1 MASKNFGIAVV
12 TSAPSPATS
21 GTSFGIAVG
30 EQTRFTTGLPVTI
43 GPATG
48 NWTPANSEVG
58 LLTATGSGTLT
69 ITRAIESSSAR
80 TVVVGDIILQGISA
94 GMWEAPSIAGPITL
108 GEGGNIAV
116 GTSTGTK
123 IGTATSQKIA
133 FFNSTPIVQPI
144 STTDLRTLL
153 INLGLL
159 ASGGASPLNLNG
171 GTLTA
176 ANIVG
181 TTDIDVV
188 APWIALSGGTAPTL
202 TQSVSVTFTTTSA
215 RYRLIGKLAIVQI
228 QLAVTSS
235 GTSNNDVVVGIP
247 SVIGSKT
254 TGAFAVVGTM
264 QVYRGSM
271 IIGAAIATTATQIIG
286 YVGGVGSA
294 IPIGRDPVIGLVS
307 GDKVSIA
314 LAYEIA

>member
-1 MASKNFGIAVV
+1 MAAKNFGIAVV

-108 GEGGNIAV
+108 GEGGNIVV

-188 APWIALSGGTAPTL
+188 APWITLSGGNVPTL
-202 TQSVSVTFTTTSA
+202 TQGVSIACTVDRA
-215 RYRLIGKLAIVQI
+215 RYRLFGKLAIVQI
-228 QLAVTSS
+228 QLSPTAS
-235 GTSNNDVVVGIP
+235 GTNNNDVVVTVP
-247 SVIGSKT
+247 AVIQAASTGSFSL
-254 TGAFAVVGTM
+254 AGTM
-264 QVYRGSM
+264 QVYRGAM
-271 IIGAAIATTATQIIG
+271 YIGGAVFTSASQIIG
-286 YVGGVGSA
+286 YRDGA
-294 IPIGRDPVIGLVS
+294 AALPIGRDPVLQIVS
-307 GDKVSIA
+307 GDKVSLA
-314 LAYEIA
+314 LAFETV